1 MKKVNSFTIIFMVV
15 MIMTNVFAEEPPVKI
30 TANEV
35 TLAAEAAASSFKS
48 SAGEAAQ
55 GAKTWADWA
64 SNKIRHTGINYE
76 EAPAPA

>member
-1 MKKVNSFTIIFMVV
+1 MVTTRV
-15 MIMTNVFAEEPPVKI
+15 LAEEPPVKV

-35 TLAAEAAASSFKS
+35 TLAAEAAASSFKA

-64 SNKIRHTGINYE
+64 TNKIRHPGGDFEKTPDSE
-76 EAPAPA
+76 

>member
-1 MKKVNSFTIIFMVV
+1 MEKVNFFAIFVMVLMVV
-15 MIMTNVFAEEPPVKI
+15 TRVSAEEPPVKV

-55 GAKTWADWA
+55 GARTWADWA
-64 SNKIRHTGINYE
+64 TSKFRIGGNFEKTPDSE
-76 EAPAPA
+76 